1 MNASRI
7 CNELFDYSTHIINFE
22 ISSSFKY
29 SFTINIIN
37 DVEIEILLIKNKV
50 ENYLV
55 IFIPSISRIDSFTYV
70 IIQESF
76 RNYNQIKSN
85 RSKSLLYFIDI
96 IPIRFLH
103 ERFIDLSSRERFHP
117 RSRIQTLD
125 RAMIK
130 NGRGVTIR
138 ALADEVFSI
147 RIGTLRDRLHATK
160 GPETVYWLFR
170 LSCQSR
176 YRVTD
181 PTSQSVSQRIV
192 LCALPT
198 KARNNPRYA
207 TSIPMFPARAS
218 SSSSLSLSLCS
229 SLSVHPVVFFRSISL
244 SPPPFLVFYFFFLVL
259 TFSSLLPLF
268 VVLTNA
274 FLHRVAS
281 KSVSCTYKHV

>member
-1 MNASRI
+1 
-7 CNELFDYSTHIINFE
+7 
-22 ISSSFKY
+22 
-29 SFTINIIN
+29 
-37 DVEIEILLIKNKV
+37 
-50 ENYLV
+50 
-55 IFIPSISRIDSFTYV
+55 
-70 IIQESF
+70 
-76 RNYNQIKSN
+76 
-85 RSKSLLYFIDI
+85 
-96 IPIRFLH
+96 
-103 ERFIDLSSRERFHP
+103 
-117 RSRIQTLD
+117 
-125 RAMIK
+125 MIK

-218 SSSSLSLSLCS
+218 SSLSLSLSL
-229 SLSVHPVVFFRSISL
+229 
-244 SPPPFLVFYFFFLVL
+244 FLVVGSPRCFFSFYLSLPSPFPRFLFFFS
-259 TFSSLLPLF
+259 F
-268 VVLTNA
+268 
-274 FLHRVAS
+274 
-281 KSVSCTYKHV
+281 

>member
-7 CNELFDYSTHIINFE
+7 CNELFNYPTHIINFE

-207 TSIPMFPARAS
+207 TSIPMFPARAP
-218 SSSSLSLSLCS
+218 SSSLSLSLCS

-268 VVLTNA
+268 VVLTSA